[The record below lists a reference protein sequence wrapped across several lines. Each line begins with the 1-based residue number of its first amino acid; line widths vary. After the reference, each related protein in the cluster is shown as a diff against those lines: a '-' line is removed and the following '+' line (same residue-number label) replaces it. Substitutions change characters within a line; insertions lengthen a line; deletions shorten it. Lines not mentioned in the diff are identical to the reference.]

1 MKFQFK
7 SNSGSWAPVSLFPL
21 GYQFKDYSREKL
33 LDDFR
38 AGFNVAVLSFP
49 VNMAYALVAGLPISY
64 GIFSGIVVSIIG
76 FFFCRSIY
84 ITFGPSNATAVML
97 LSSFAAAG
105 VVTESAKMEAL
116 PNILLMVGLFMIL
129 MSVFK

>member
-76 FFFCRSIY
+76 FFS
-84 ITFGPSNATAVML
+84 AVP
-97 LSSFAAAG
+97 F
-105 VVTESAKMEAL
+105 T
-116 PNILLMVGLFMIL
+116 
-129 MSVFK
+129 